1 MKKICL
7 PVLLMLILIT
17 LFGCKVS
24 DSPADD
30 ERRYAC
36 DAIPEGIYYFEDEP
50 DVVYPY
56 GNKFYEA
63 SYNTGNVGYREPEN
77 MEYHFYIMSAKRRR
91 MIFTLTKVEYIL
103 SAGIL
108 FATLI
113 LTGT

>member
-1 MKKICL
+1 MRKICL
-7 PVLLMLILIT
+7 SFLLIFVLIT

-63 SYNTGNVGYREPEN
+63 SYNTGNVGYREPE
-77 MEYHFYIMSAKRRR
+77 RCL
-91 MIFTLTKVEYIL
+91 IFIVFMRLL
-103 SAGIL
+103 
-108 FATLI
+108 
-113 LTGT
+113 